1 MKAFIPALSHLYPLR
16 ALEIGLVFSFN
27 LSVTYSTSRKS
38 YFQKLLAL
46 RFLSTTSKSN
56 LPICLHP
63 FLVFSFLSK
72 TSLPRT
78 QCSKSELTQNKVSVA
93 PGCKGNQSQLLVK
106 TKPYRQKLVEKKKK
120 RWRHTLSFLDV
131 GGGNEGSFYFNKCV
145 LQQGLGWNWGANGEN
160 SAKL

>member
-1 MKAFIPALSHLYPLR
+1 MDMKAFIPALSHLYPLR

-27 LSVTYSTSRKS
+27 LSITYSTSRKS

-106 TKPYRQKLVEKKKK
+106 TKPYRQKLVEKKEKMASHSLLFG
-120 RWRHTLSFLDV
+120 RWWW
-131 GGGNEGSFYFNKCV
+131 K
-145 LQQGLGWNWGANGEN
+145 
-160 SAKL
+160 